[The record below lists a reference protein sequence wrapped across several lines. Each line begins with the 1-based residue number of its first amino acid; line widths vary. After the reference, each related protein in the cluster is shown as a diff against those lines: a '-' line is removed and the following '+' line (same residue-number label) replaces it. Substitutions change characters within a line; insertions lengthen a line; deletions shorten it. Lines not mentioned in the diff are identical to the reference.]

1 MAATGLALVAE
12 IDKELHDLCQ
22 PMMALSGVLE
32 LGQVM
37 GDEASLRSAVDRG
50 VVECRRMF
58 ESVARM
64 RQRMAE
70 LSAAAKLSR

>member
-1 MAATGLALVAE
+1 MAGSELKLVAA

-70 LSAAAKLSR
+70 LSAEQKLSK